1 MKEVTYMKVKMATRN
16 PADVEVSKGGQTDFV
31 LHKSQQTIF
40 TGILKKIVDYTE
52 HRLLRYAAIVRD
64 PQQKL
69 VLMTMINNYRKGLIA
84 IAWKRGQ
91 PIYIRVTK
99 NG

>member
-1 MKEVTYMKVKMATRN
+1 MKAEMATRN
-16 PADVEVSKGGQTDFV
+16 PTDVEVAKSGQTGFV

-52 HRLLRYAAIVRD
+52 HRLLRYAADVSD

-69 VLMTMINNYRKGLIA
+69 VLMAMINDYRKGLIA
-84 IAWKRGQ
+84 IAWRRGQ
-91 PIYIRVTK
+91 PVYIRVTK
-99 NG
+99 NC